1 MTKRR
6 MWRLLALLFAFSL
19 VAAACGG
26 GDDDTDADAS
36 ETETETTAAPSEGDD
51 MAEEEE
57 MAEEEDEGAT
67 GALGGA
73 AAEEDIEA
81 AVAGEDDDD
90 EMADEE
96 MMEEEEMMFDRS
108 TIEGIFEEA
117 AARRAKAVASLT
129 EKIESGEYGVGD
141 DGILRGPAGFEIDI
155 SACPSDWSNTTGI
168 TDSQIRIGH
177 TTAQSGN
184 LAAYG
189 NIAYGWE
196 NYFNW
201 LNDND
206 PIMVGGAPRDL
217 TLIIKDD
224 AYVAAQTIEFVD
236 ELIEAENVFSIL
248 TLGSPNTLAVYDKIN
263 AECIPHPFVM
273 TGHPAWG
280 DPVNHP
286 WTTIMQ
292 MSYSTES
299 ILWGAWIKE
308 NLADLL
314 PVKVAGLVM
323 DNDFGLAYELGFEEW
338 AHENTDVV
346 SEFLPVRHDPAAPTL
361 TNEMTTVL
369 AFDPDVFI
377 SMTAGNPC
385 LLAIQEAGQSGLIEN
400 VRDKGGVLFTPSVCK
415 AVANYME
422 PAGDASDGWW
432 IVGGGGKDTTDS
444 KFADEPFI
452 TWLNDNL
459 AAGDLDPGNSLNGV
473 GYMYGYPYGEALRIA
488 ADLPGGLNRT
498 NFILAVRSI
507 DIYHPMLL
515 DGIITQ
521 LNGNADAYFV
531 EGSDFSQFDAAG
543 QTWDQVGDVVDV
555 NGKSTNCAWD
565 KDNGGCR

>member
-6 MWRLLALLFAFSL
+6 MWRLLAVLFAFSL

-26 GDDDTDADAS
+26 DDDDEGGAS
-36 ETETETTAAPSEGDD
+36 ETETETTAASTGDD
-51 MAEEEE
+51 AMDDEEMDEAEEEE
-57 MAEEEDEGAT
+57 QSS
-67 GALGGA
+67 LGGA
-73 AAEEDIEA
+73 ASEEDIQA
-81 AVAGEDDDD
+81 AVSGEDDPEESD
-90 EMADEE
+90 EG
-96 MMEEEEMMFDRS
+96 MMDEEEMMFDRS
-108 TIEGIFEEA
+108 TLEGIFEEA
-117 AARRAKAVASLT
+117 AARRAKTVAELT
-129 EKIESGEYGVGD
+129 DKINMGEYGVGD

-155 SACPSDWSNTTGI
+155 SACPDDWSNTTGI

-189 NIAYGWE
+189 NIAYGWQ

-206 PIMVGGAPRDL
+206 PIMVGDAPREL

-248 TLGSPNTLAVYDKIN
+248 TLGSPNTLAVYDKLN
-263 AECIPHPFVM
+263 EECIPQPFVM

-286 WTTIMQ
+286 WTTGMQ
-292 MSYSTES
+292 MSYSTEA
-299 ILWGAWIKE
+299 ILWGSWIKE

-338 AHENTDVV
+338 AHANSDVV
-346 SEFLPVRHDPAAPTL
+346 SEYLPVRHDPAAPTL
-361 TNEMTTVL
+361 TNEMTTVA
-369 AFDPDVFI
+369 AFEPDVFI

-385 LLAIQEAGQSGLIEN
+385 LLAIQEAGQSGLYDDIN
-400 VRDKGGVLFTPSVCK
+400 AKGGALFTPSVCK
-415 AVANYME
+415 GIEAYMK
-422 PAGDASDGWW
+422 PAGDFADNWW
-432 IVGGGGKDTTDS
+432 IVGGGSKDTTDP
-444 KFADEPFI
+444 KHVDEPFI
-452 TWLNDNL
+452 RFVNDNL
-459 AAGDLDPGNSLNGV
+459 EAEDLDPSVSLYGI
-473 GYMYGYPYGEALRIA
+473 GYTFGYPYGEALRVA
-488 ADLPGGLNRT
+488 AELPGGLNRT
-498 NFILAVRSI
+498 NFILAVRAI
-507 DIYHPMLL
+507 DIYSPLHL
-515 DGIITQ
+515 DGINAQ
-521 LNGNADAYFV
+521 LNGSADGYFI
-531 EGSDFSQFDAAG
+531 EGSDFSLFDANE
-543 QTWDQVGDVVDV
+543 QTWNIVGEIVDV
-555 NGKSTNCAWD
+555 NGKSSNCAWD

>member
-1 MTKRR
+1 MAKHR

-26 GDDDTDADAS
+26 GDDDADGAG
-36 ETETETTAAPSEGDD
+36 ETETETTAAPSEDEA
-51 MAEEEE
+51 MEED
-57 MAEEEDEGAT
+57 EDEGAT

-81 AVAGEDDDD
+81 AVAGET
-90 EMADEE
+90 
-96 MMEEEEMMFDRS
+96 EEEEMTEDEMAEDEMAEEEMMIDRS
-108 TIEGIFEEA
+108 TLEGIFDEA
-117 AARRAKAVASLT
+117 AARRAKAVATLT
-129 EKIESGEYGVGD
+129 EKIEAGEYGVGD
-141 DGILRGPAGFEIDI
+141 DGILRGPEGFEIDMN
-155 SACPSDWSNTTGI
+155 ACPADWSDTSGI

-201 LNDND
+201 INEND
-206 PIMVGGAPRDL
+206 PITVGGSARDL
-217 TLIIKDD
+217 TLIVKDD

-323 DNDFGLAYELGFEEW
+323 DNDFGLAYELGFDEW
-338 AHENTDVV
+338 AGANPDVV
-346 SEFLPVRHDPAAPTL
+346 SEYLPVRHDPAAPTL
-361 TNEMTTVL
+361 TNEVTTIL
-369 AFDPDVFI
+369 AFEPDVFI

-385 LLAIQEAGQSGLIEN
+385 LLAIQEAGQSGLYDDIN
-400 VRDKGGVLFTPSVCK
+400 AKGGALFTPSVCK
-415 AVANYME
+415 GIEAYMK
-422 PAGDASDGWW
+422 PAGEFADNWW
-432 IVGGGGKDTTDS
+432 IIGGGSKDSTDP
-444 KFADEPFI
+444 KFVDEPFMSFV
-452 TWLNDNL
+452 NANL
-459 AAGDLDPGNSLNGV
+459 EAGGLDSKVSLYAI
-473 GYMYGYPYGEALRIA
+473 GYTYGYPYGEALRIA
-488 ADLPGGLNRT
+488 ADLPERSEPNELHPGGAFDRRLPPDASR
-498 NFILAVRSI
+498 RHH
-507 DIYHPMLL
+507 HPA
-515 DGIITQ
+515 Q
-521 LNGNADAYFV
+521 R
-531 EGSDFSQFDAAG
+531 Q
-543 QTWDQVGDVVDV
+543 
-555 NGKSTNCAWD
+555 
-565 KDNGGCR
+565 R